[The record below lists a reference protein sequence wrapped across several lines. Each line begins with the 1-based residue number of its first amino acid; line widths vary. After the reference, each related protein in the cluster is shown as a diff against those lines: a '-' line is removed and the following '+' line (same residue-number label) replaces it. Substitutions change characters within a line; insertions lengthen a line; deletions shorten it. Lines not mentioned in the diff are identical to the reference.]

1 MEEEQEFKLHSE
13 VGHEAKRLATHPVQE
28 VERLEREAA
37 AGETDMTPVIVIGGV
52 GLFVALVV
60 AVVLVIGFTAGH
72 LFGSL
77 AAA

>member
-1 MEEEQEFKLHSE
+1 MEEEQEFTLHTE
-13 VGHEAKRLATHPVQE
+13 VGQEAKRLATHPVQE

-52 GLFVALVV
+52 GIFVALVV
-60 AVVLVIGFTAGH
+60 AVVLVLGFTAGH

-77 AAA
+77 TVA